1 MKHFFS
7 SLLLLATCGTAA
19 AQDIHFYLTGG
30 AMNYQG
36 DLQAKR
42 FTFSQ
47 AKPFVGG
54 GFYIEATDRLYF
66 RLGVLTGKVSADDKL
81 GKLNQDRNLNFQS
94 KITEVHIGAE
104 FDILNAY
111 EHTVAPYIFAGIAGY
126 HFNPYTTDSSGN
138 KVYLQP
144 LGTEGQGFYLGR
156 QKYGLNQLAV
166 PFGGGLKMALSDMV
180 NIRLE
185 VALRKLFTDYLD
197 DVSATYA
204 DEDELRANNGQQAV
218 DFSFRGDE
226 IKNNLPYPD
235 ATSRRG
241 NPGSKDFY
249 YTVGLSLSFRLQG
262 NGGGGG
268 NKSGKKQL
276 GCPVNLSGW

>member
-1 MKHFFS
+1 
-7 SLLLLATCGTAA
+7 
-19 AQDIHFYLTGG
+19 
-30 AMNYQG
+30 MNYQG

-66 RLGVLTGKVSADDKL
+66 RLGALTGKVSGDDKL
-81 GKLNQDRNLNFQS
+81 SKLNVDRNLNFQS

-111 EHTVAPYIFAGIAGY
+111 EHTVAPYIFAGVAGY

-262 NGGGGG
+262 NGGGGS
-268 NKSGKKQL
+268 NKPGKKQL